1 MATDNIVKARIGV
14 PGPPGGGVTSGELAG
29 LMPKTGGTFT
39 GAATF
44 RPNSD
49 GTGFVLYEKQDG
61 TDLVVLDTTNGR
73 LKFYGGLDL
82 HGYSDA
88 GTTETWSMDGT
99 TGALQIDGNVTVG
112 GGRVVSDTVVWGFV
126 IDNAASPITTGVK
139 IDYPVPYNCRVTAW
153 EIVADQT
160 GSIVVDIW
168 EDTYANFAPTAG
180 DSITTSE
187 KPTLSS
193 ALKNTDTSLNSGNG
207 WTLTQGR
214 WLRFNADSVSTV
226 TRVTIKLSVTRL

>member
-1 MATDNIVKARIGV
+1 MPDEITKIIIGT
-14 PGPPGGGVTSGELAG
+14 PGPGGGVTASDIAN
-29 LMPKTGGTFT
+29 LMPKSGGTFT
-39 GAATF
+39 GVATF
-44 RPNSD
+44 RPSAD

-88 GTTETWSMDGT
+88 GSTETWSMDGA

-112 GGRVVSDTVVWGFV
+112 GGRVVSDAIIWGFV
-126 IDNAASPITTGVK
+126 IDNAGSAITTGVK
-139 IDYPVPYNCRVTAW
+139 IDYPVPYNCKITAW

-168 EDTYANFAPTAG
+168 SDSYANFPPTVA
-180 DSITTSE
+180 DTITTSE

-193 ALKNTDTSLNSGNG
+193 AVKNTDTSLNSGNG
-207 WTLTQGR
+207 WTLTQGN
-214 WLRFNADSVSTV
+214 WLRFNVDSISTC
-226 TRVTIKLSVTRL
+226 TRVTIKLTVVRL